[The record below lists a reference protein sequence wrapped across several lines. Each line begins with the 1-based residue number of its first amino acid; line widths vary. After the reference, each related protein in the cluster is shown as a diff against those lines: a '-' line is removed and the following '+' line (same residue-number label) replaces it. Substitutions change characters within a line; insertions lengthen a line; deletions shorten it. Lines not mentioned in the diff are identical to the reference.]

1 MSCINLIKY
10 FINKLKTIR
19 IHAVLVKWCVISLYQ
34 FCKWWLLFGLVMHL
48 SFSYS
53 FNHTFVYPTRA
64 IIVLLSRSCLNYC
77 SPTFACKK
85 QKHHVLAFQSI
96 TYSLMPAHTP
106 SQRASHFHPWRF
118 CTSINSPALVLSCSS
133 SGQQSCWLK

>member
-34 FCKWWLLFGLVMHL
+34 FCKWWLLFGLVTHL

-96 TYSLMPAHTP
+96 TYSLMPAHTRLREPHISIPGDFAHP
-106 SQRASHFHPWRF
+106 SIALLLFS
-118 CTSINSPALVLSCSS
+118 LVLHQDS
-133 SGQQSCWLK
+133 KVVD